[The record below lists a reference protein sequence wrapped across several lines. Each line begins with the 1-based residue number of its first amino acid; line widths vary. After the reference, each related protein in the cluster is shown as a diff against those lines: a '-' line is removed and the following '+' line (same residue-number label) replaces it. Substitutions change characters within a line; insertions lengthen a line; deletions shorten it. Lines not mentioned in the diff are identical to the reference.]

1 MASSGTTSVGTVSV
15 SVAPDATGFGKKVS
29 EDIKS
34 QTSGIGG
41 DLGSTIMSG
50 LKTMA
55 APLAALAVGLSV
67 KGVIDDSIKA
77 FEDLGSSVRGMQ
89 RIAGGSMEQV
99 SGLRGAMQLA
109 GVNADD
115 TTAAFTRFQKQLGE
129 TSGDAKA
136 TAEMAQKLGV
146 SFTDASGAIKP
157 MSEILPGLADQ
168 FKNMPNGAEKTA
180 LATDLFGRSGAQLIP
195 ILNKGSDGMA
205 ELTQKAKDMGLVLD
219 DQSMGALADSKKAQR
234 EWQATMQGLQV
245 TIGSALLPVMEA
257 FGRVVREQIS
267 PLIKQ
272 ASQYVKDHRGEF
284 EALAERI
291 KTGVQP
297 VIEAIVAVIRDFFIP
312 VVMGIIDAIG
322 WLSNNLNIAI
332 PILVL
337 LAGILVAA
345 MVPAIIATTMSV
357 WAFTAALLANPVTWI
372 ILAIVALI
380 AVIVLL
386 AMNWDVVVKW
396 ISDVWGGFMGWIGD
410 GLGALGNFFGD
421 VFNGIG
427 NTVRGVFN
435 GVVDFIK
442 GVINSI
448 IDIVNGAID
457 GLNGLGDIIR
467 NVTGG
472 AVDITLNHVPHLAE
486 GGIVPATPGG
496 RLVKVAEAGEAEAV
510 IPLSKLGTMG
520 GTGGGQTVNYY
531 AAPNQSIDSQQA
543 LFDGMRRAKLLAGW

>member
-1 MASSGTTSVGTVSV
+1 MTASGTASVGTVSV
-15 SVAPDATGFGKKVS
+15 SVAPNATDFGKKLSDDV
-29 EDIKS
+29 KS

-41 DLGSTIMSG
+41 DLGNTIMGG
-50 LKTMA
+50 LKAMA

-77 FEDLGSSVRGMQ
+77 FDDLGTSVRGMQ

-157 MSEILPGLADQ
+157 MSEILPGLADK
-168 FKNMPNGAEKTA
+168 FKEMPNGAEKTA

-234 EWQATMQGLQV
+234 EWDATLQGLQV
-245 TIGSALLPVMEA
+245 TMGQVLMPIMEA
-257 FGRVVREQIS
+257 FSRVVREQIS
-267 PLIKQ
+267 PFIKQ
-272 ASQYVKDHRGEF
+272 ASQYIKDHRGEF

-291 KTGVQP
+291 KSGVQP
-297 VIEAIVAVIRDFFIP
+297 VIEIIVGVFRDFLIP
-312 VVMGIIDAIG
+312 VIMGAMDAIG
-322 WLSNNLNIAI
+322 WLSNNINVAI
-332 PILVL
+332 PILIVLGGIL
-337 LAGILVAA
+337 LAAL
-345 MVPAIIATTMSV
+345 VPAIVATTMSV

-372 ILAIVALI
+372 ILGIVALI

-386 AMNWDVVVKW
+386 AMNWDNIVH
-396 ISDVWGGFMGWIGD
+396 WIGD
-410 GLGALGNFFGD
+410 VWNGFIGWITPSVHAIGD
-421 VFNGIG
+421 AFSNVFNGISS
-427 NTVRGVFN
+427 VVQGVFN
-435 GVVDFIK
+435 AVVDFIK
-442 GVINSI
+442 GYINNI

-457 GLNGLGDIIR
+457 GLNGLGNIIR
-467 NVTGG
+467 DVTGG

-520 GTGGGQTVNYY
+520 GNGGGQTVNYY